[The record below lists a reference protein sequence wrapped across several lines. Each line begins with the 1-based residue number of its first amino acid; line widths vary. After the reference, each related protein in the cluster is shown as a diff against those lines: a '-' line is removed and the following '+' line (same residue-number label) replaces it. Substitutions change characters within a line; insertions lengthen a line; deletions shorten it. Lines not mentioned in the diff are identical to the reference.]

1 MGLAKSA
8 LERDAWKLFEATEG
22 QGADGAAPDLALIL
36 ERCVAWFGATGAS
49 VFLREGSSRRFRL
62 AAQAGSDSNIPAG
75 ATLRAG
81 SGIAGLSIESGEPL
95 LIADPLHHP
104 LLQGRVNTHQVS
116 LGSSIVMPLIAPNEG
131 CIGVVNLSRM
141 AGGDD
146 FDEGDLAR
154 VGALAR
160 QLSLAV
166 SNARL
171 FDSLASA
178 RHAEAQARGKL
189 ECVVQSLGVAVLVF
203 DAKGRITE
211 ANPKARAMLG
221 GGPWQ
226 SALDAISPT
235 ITTALVEAL
244 TQARSRGYV
253 QLRACD
259 EALDRTWTIVCTP
272 LDGEV
277 GGAAVVLEETTAQ
290 ERDHREMARLAR
302 LAEIGQMTAA
312 IAHEIRNPLTGI
324 RSAAQMIAQAPEH
337 AIEFAG
343 IVDDEVGKLNSLC
356 DQFLEFARPLA
367 LRRRELPLDSLARGV
382 IDRLSEEFRAA
393 GVHLDLEIEGERPTI
408 YADALRLEQVI
419 RNLLLNALQAC
430 RRGDRVQL
438 FVRPEGFRVADT
450 GKGMRDEEISKLF
463 TPFFTTKPQ
472 GTGLGLPNVR
482 KIVDAHGGKIG
493 VWSQPGAGAHFDV
506 AIPEP
511 R

>member
-8 LERDAWKLFEATEG
+8 LERDAWKLFEAT
-22 QGADGAAPDLALIL
+22 DGAEGVAPYLARIL

-62 AAQAGSDSNIPAG
+62 AAQAGSDSNVPVG

-95 LIADPLHHP
+95 LIADPLRHP

-131 CIGVVNLSRM
+131 CIGVLNLSRI
-141 AGGDD
+141 AGGAE
-146 FDEGDLAR
+146 FDESDLSR

-171 FDSLASA
+171 FDSLATA
-178 RHAEAQARGKL
+178 RHAEARARGKL
-189 ECVVQSLGVAVLVF
+189 ESVVQSLGVAVLVF
-203 DAKGRITE
+203 DARGRITE
-211 ANPKARAMLG
+211 ANPKARAMLSG
-221 GGPWQ
+221 GSWQ
-226 SALDAISPT
+226 SALDAISPA
-235 ITTALVEAL
+235 ITGALVEAL
-244 TQARSRGYV
+244 TQARSSRYV
-253 QLRACD
+253 HLQARD
-259 EALDRTWTIVCTP
+259 DALDRSWSIVCTP
-272 LDGEV
+272 LEGEG

-367 LRRRELPLDSLARGV
+367 LRRRELPLDALARGV
-382 IDRLSEEFRAA
+382 IERLGEEFQAA
-393 GVHLDLEIEGERPTI
+393 GVVLDLEIEAERPTI
-408 YADALRLEQVI
+408 YADALRVEQVI

-430 RRGDRVQL
+430 RRNDRVQL
-438 FVRPEGFRVADT
+438 IVRPQGFRVADT
-450 GKGMRDEEISKLF
+450 GKGMREEEISKLF
-463 TPFFTTKPQ
+463 TPFFTTKPN

-482 KIVDAHGGKIG
+482 KIVDAHGGKIS
-493 VWSQPGAGAHFDV
+493 VWSKPGAGAQFDV